1 MSVKRNPYDAYSK
14 STLESD
20 VNQASPHK
28 LILMLFDGML
38 SAIKQAHT
46 HMEAKRIPEKGLALS
61 KAVAILEEGLRA
73 SLNKEVGGQLAEDL
87 DALYEYCSNRLI
99 EANLNNKPELLNE
112 VVKLLE
118 PLRDAWETIGQPG
131 YSPDAPPPE
140 AKAAVA
146 DESTPAKRDAP
157 SSYGHV

>member
-1 MSVKRNPYDAYSK
+1 MASFTLLATLRPRFLTTAAAGLKRCQTQRA
-14 STLESD
+14 
-20 VNQASPHK
+20 
-28 LILMLFDGML
+28 MLL
-38 SAIKQAHT
+38 
-46 HMEAKRIPEKGLALS
+46 
-61 KAVAILEEGLRA
+61 AVAILEEGLRA
-73 SLNKEVGGQLAEDL
+73 SLNKEIGGQLAEDL

-118 PLRDAWETIGQPG
+118 PLRDAWETIGQPS